1 DGAGRCSRW
10 YCQRLM
16 TLIGDNPTTVRRAHN
31 SEASRRALLDAGRA
45 LFVEVGYD
53 RATTRDIGERAGV
66 DPALI
71 SRYFGGK
78 EGLFLAAIA
87 EGPLGAGAEQV
98 DFEPHALI
106 AFLLE
111 RWDERGH
118 SPVSRA
124 LASPALT
131 DDVRD
136 LVRAVVGGRLVEP
149 LMEGLA
155 DAAVPQ
161 AELRAELLIALA
173 LGVAVTRANGTL
185 AGLARIPR
193 DDVVAA
199 LGPIVD
205 ALASTHG

>member
-1 DGAGRCSRW
+1 
-10 YCQRLM
+10 M
-16 TLIGDNPTTVRRAHN
+16 TSIEGNTSTARRAHD

-53 RATTRDIGERAGV
+53 RATTREIGERAAV

-78 EGLFLAAIA
+78 EGLYLAAIA
-87 EGPLGAGAEQV
+87 EGPLGAGAGQV
-98 DFEPHALI
+98 DFEPHALV
-106 AFLLE
+106 AHLLE

-136 LVRAVVGGRLVEP
+136 LVRAVVGERLVEP
-149 LMEGLA
+149 LIEQLRG
-155 DAAVPQ
+155 AAAPQ

-185 AGLARIPR
+185 AGLERIPR
-193 DDVVAA
+193 DEVVAA
-199 LGPIVD
+199 LGPMVD
-205 ALASTHG
+205 ALAGL

>member
-1 DGAGRCSRW
+1 MTSVDGNTS
-10 YCQRLM
+10 
-16 TLIGDNPTTVRRAHN
+16 TVRRAHD

-53 RATTRDIGERAGV
+53 RATTREIGERAAV

-78 EGLFLAAIA
+78 EGLYLAAIA
-87 EGPLGAGAEQV
+87 EGPLGAGAGQV
-98 DFEPHALI
+98 DFEPHALV
-106 AFLLE
+106 AHLLE

-131 DDVRD
+131 DDVRE
-136 LVRAVVGGRLVEP
+136 LVRAVVGERLVEP
-149 LMEGLA
+149 LIEQLR
-155 DAAVPQ
+155 DAAAPQ

-173 LGVAVTRANGTL
+173 LGVSVTRANGTL
-185 AGLARIPR
+185 AGLARTSR
-193 DDVVAA
+193 DEVVAA
-199 LGPIVD
+199 LGPMVD
-205 ALASTHG
+205 ALAGA

>member
-1 DGAGRCSRW
+1 
-10 YCQRLM
+10 M
-16 TLIGDNPTTVRRAHN
+16 TSIEGNTSTARRAHD
-31 SEASRRALLDAGRA
+31 SAASRRALLDAGRA

-53 RATTRDIGERAGV
+53 RATTREIGDRAAV

-78 EGLFLAAIA
+78 EGLYLAAIA
-87 EGPLGAGAEQV
+87 EGPLGAGAGQV

-106 AFLLE
+106 ARLLE

-136 LVRAVVGGRLVEP
+136 LVRAVVGERLVEP
-149 LMEGLA
+149 LIEQLRGT
-155 DAAVPQ
+155 AAPQ

-173 LGVAVTRANGTL
+173 LGVSVTRANGTL
-185 AGLARIPR
+185 AGLERIPR
-193 DDVVAA
+193 DEVVAA
-199 LGPIVD
+199 LGPMVD
-205 ALASTHG
+205 ALAGL